1 MSRQQS
7 TPPIAVVTGAG
18 SGVGR
23 ATALKF
29 AAEGWRVALT
39 GRRAETL
46 AATVALAPKSQR
58 ARLLALPC
66 DLGNAAGLAALAQEV
81 LARFGR
87 IDVLVNAAGQNIP
100 RRSLG
105 ELSR

>member
-7 TPPIAVVTGAG
+7 PSPVAVVTGAG

-29 AAEGWRVALT
+29 AAEGWHVALT

-46 AATVALAPKSQR
+46 AATVELAPKSHR
-58 ARLLALPC
+58 SRLIALPC
-66 DLGNAAGLAALAQEV
+66 DLGDADGLAAFAQEM

-100 RRSLG
+100 RRS
-105 ELSR
+105 